1 MTLRHTY
8 GFAAALLLALTPAVA
23 GTLAASGGW
32 WRALP
37 AGLPAGGYFTL
48 HNGTAAKAVLTGAA
62 SPACAMIMLHKSE
75 KIGGM
80 DHMSMVESLEI
91 APGATLAFKPGFY
104 HLMCMQPAL
113 KAGTTVPV
121 TLLFAD
127 GTKVKAEFAVRS
139 AAGK

>member
-1 MTLRHTY
+1 LTLRHAY
-8 GFAAALLLALTPAVA
+8 GFAAALLILPVPATA
-23 GTLAASGGW
+23 GTLAVSGGW
-32 WRALP
+32 FRALP

-48 HNGTAAKAVLTGAA
+48 VNNTAAKAVLTGAE
-62 SPACAMIMLHKSE
+62 SPGCGMIMLHKSE

-91 APGATLAFKPGFY
+91 APGATLEFKPGFY

-127 GTKVKAEFAVRS
+127 GTKLKADFAVRD
-139 AAGK
+139 AKGK